1 MATSLLSR
9 LDVISG
15 EFKALATGHW
25 MLFRQEMA
33 GKVALT
39 RQQTIFMAAGL
50 ITALTAILLILAGLT
65 LLLSQVF
72 VSQAGWEPLLSGGVS
87 ALIIAVVFAL
97 TGWLIFRRSGQK
109 MKTEGLKP
117 SQTIKSLKSAAYAFN
132 NQPVIPT
139 PPTTPMNSR
148 KEFSNALNE
157 TADTVEYQAKRASRA
172 VQDTAQ
178 SLSQKLDPG
187 AFFAQALSWV
197 DAVLTPQNRA
207 LAGKAFS
214 AAALLPRRHP
224 TLAALIGLGG
234 VYLVWQKSR
243 DTSTRKTVESYLGGA
258 ADYADDVRRTAQ
270 KGYKATAAAGRDLRG
285 SLYDTTER
293 LTETGRN
300 AASQFGAAATQT
312 AERVREAYEDA
323 RESVSEG
330 VDHLAATTRQLRKDA
345 EAGYHKAKDFAKE
358 EPALAIAGGVALA
371 IGALLLVKSSRR

>member
-9 LDVISG
+9 LGLISG

-39 RQQTIFMAAGL
+39 RQQTILMAAGL

-97 TGWLIFRRSGQK
+97 TGWLVFRKSSQ
-109 MKTEGLKP
+109 TLQSEGLKP
-117 SQTIKSLKSAAYAFN
+117 SQTIKSLKSAANAFN

-139 PPTTPMNSR
+139 PPPTPMNSR

-207 LAGKAFS
+207 LAVKAFS
-214 AAALLPRRHP
+214 AAALLPRRNP

-234 VYLVWQKSR
+234 VYLAWHKSR

-258 ADYADDVRRTAQ
+258 VEYADEVRRTAQ

-285 SLYDTTER
+285 SLHDTTER
-293 LTETGRN
+293 FTETGRN

-323 RESVSEG
+323 RESVSDG

-345 EAGYHKAKDFAKE
+345 EAGYNRAKDFAKE

-371 IGALLLVKSSRR
+371 LGALLLVKSSRR